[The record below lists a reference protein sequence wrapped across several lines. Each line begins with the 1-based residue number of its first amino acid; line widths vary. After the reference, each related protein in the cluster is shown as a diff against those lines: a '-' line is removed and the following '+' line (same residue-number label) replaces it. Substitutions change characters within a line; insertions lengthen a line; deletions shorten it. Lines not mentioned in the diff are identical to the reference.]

1 MDKLLIIDGSNLL
14 FQMFFGMPSRIING
28 KGKAIQGTLGFVG
41 ATIKIIRMTCPT
53 HVVILFD
60 GEHPNVRTIVLP
72 GYKANRPDYSQV
84 DEADNPYSQLADV
97 YAALSFMN
105 IKYTEVQE
113 LETDDII
120 AGYAYAYGEQMSVVI
135 ASFDSDFFQL
145 INENIKVLRYRG
157 KNTVVCDPDYIK
169 EKLGIAPSLYADF
182 KSLTGDSSDNIKGAD
197 KIGPKTAA
205 RLLHE
210 FGDLESILE
219 NSDSIERPSIKE
231 SIVKNA
237 ERLRTNYKLIK
248 LGGKAVI
255 PFSISELEYNYSGIT
270 TNEVLNGIGLK

>member
-14 FQMFFGMPSRIING
+14 FQMFFGMPSRIINRE
-28 KGKAIQGTLGFVG
+28 GKAIQGTLGFVG
-41 ATIKIIRMTCPT
+41 ATLKIIRMTCST
-53 HVVILFD
+53 HVVVLFD
-60 GEHPNVRTIVLP
+60 GEHPNARTALLP
-72 GYKANRPDYSQV
+72 GYKANRPDFSQA
-84 DEADNPYSQLADV
+84 DAKDNPYSQLADV
-97 YAALSFMN
+97 YTALSFMN

-113 LETDDII
+113 METDDLI
-120 AGYAYAYGEQMSVVI
+120 AGYACTYGERMSVII

-157 KNTVVCDPDYIK
+157 KNTVVCDPDYIR
-169 EKLGIAPSLYADF
+169 EKLGITPSLYADF

-210 FGDLESILE
+210 FGNLECILE
-219 NSDSIERPSIKE
+219 NADSIAKPSIKE

-237 ERLRTNYKLIK
+237 DRLRTNYKLIK
-248 LGGKAVI
+248 LDGKAAI
-255 PFSISELEYNYSGIT
+255 PFSIHELEYNYSSIT
-270 TNEVLNGIGLK
+270 TTEVLKGIGLK

>member
-28 KGKAIQGTLGFVG
+28 KGKA
-41 ATIKIIRMTCPT
+41 
-53 HVVILFD
+53 
-60 GEHPNVRTIVLP
+60 
-72 GYKANRPDYSQV
+72 
-84 DEADNPYSQLADV
+84 
-97 YAALSFMN
+97 
-105 IKYTEVQE
+105 VQQ

-157 KNTVVCDPDYIK
+157 KNTVVCDSDYIK
-169 EKLGIAPSLYADF
+169 EKLGIAPFLYADF

>member
-1 MDKLLIIDGSNLL
+1 
-14 FQMFFGMPSRIING
+14 
-28 KGKAIQGTLGFVG
+28 
-41 ATIKIIRMTCPT
+41 MTCPT

-60 GEHPNVRTIVLP
+60 GEHPNARTNLLP

-113 LETDDII
+113 LESDDII

-169 EKLGIAPSLYADF
+169 EKLGIAPFLYADF

-205 RLLHE
+205 RG
-210 FGDLESILE
+210 FGKH
-219 NSDSIERPSIKE
+219 P
-231 SIVKNA
+231 
-237 ERLRTNYKLIK
+237 
-248 LGGKAVI
+248 
-255 PFSISELEYNYSGIT
+255 
-270 TNEVLNGIGLK
+270 

>member
-1 MDKLLIIDGSNLL
+1 
-14 FQMFFGMPSRIING
+14 
-28 KGKAIQGTLGFVG
+28 
-41 ATIKIIRMTCPT
+41 
-53 HVVILFD
+53 
-60 GEHPNVRTIVLP
+60 
-72 GYKANRPDYSQV
+72 
-84 DEADNPYSQLADV
+84 
-97 YAALSFMN
+97 
-105 IKYTEVQE
+105 
-113 LETDDII
+113 
-120 AGYAYAYGEQMSVVI
+120 MSVVI